1 MTEAGLEDEIRF
13 FKGGLTEAD
22 GVHAASLILGTEH
35 LPTGLI
41 AFNDRCA
48 IGVIDALT
56 REGIDVPGTLS
67 MVGFDDS
74 TVAGL
79 PQINLT
85 TVAQDTRALASL
97 SPASM
102 QPSAWFRSGRPW
114 SASWGW
120 CRHS

>member
-1 MTEAGLEDEIRF
+1 M
-13 FKGGLTEAD
+13 
-22 GVHAASLILGTEH
+22 ILGTEH

-85 TVAQDTRALASL
+85 TVAQDTRALAVNALCSL
-97 SPASM
+97 VERLNQERSSRPEVIVAPRLIVRGTTGPVSTTSHPHHRPAGDSCVK
-102 QPSAWFRSGRPW
+102 R
-114 SASWGW
+114 
-120 CRHS
+120 